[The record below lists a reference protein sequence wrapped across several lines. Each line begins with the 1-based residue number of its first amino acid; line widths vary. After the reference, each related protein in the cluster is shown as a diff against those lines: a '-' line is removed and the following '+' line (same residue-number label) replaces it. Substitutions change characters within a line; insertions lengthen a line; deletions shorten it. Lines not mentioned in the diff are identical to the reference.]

1 MKKIAA
7 VESFFS
13 PEHRAAIEKRLR
25 NAALRWITSPRATYR
40 RTRQQITRLFT
51 ACARPRS

>member
-13 PEHRAAIEKRLR
+13 PAAGSNWRHSTSMACIRSSSDVTTSKR
-25 NAALRWITSPRATYR
+25 PRAT
-40 RTRQQITRLFT
+40 
-51 ACARPRS
+51 AEA